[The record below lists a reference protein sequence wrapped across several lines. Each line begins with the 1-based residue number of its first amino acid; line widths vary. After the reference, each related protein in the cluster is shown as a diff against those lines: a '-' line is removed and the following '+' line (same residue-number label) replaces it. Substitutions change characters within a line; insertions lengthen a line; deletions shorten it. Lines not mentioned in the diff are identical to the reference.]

1 MKKSMILVMILGLC
15 GLIQAQTF
23 TSITPKGG
31 SLVQGAA
38 YSIQWTYSGIPDGTL
53 VKLVLFKDGTKLGNI
68 IENIPIGGSGT
79 GARAWTV
86 GNYEGGTALAGT
98 GYRIRIRDMDGKYP
112 HLDSDPT
119 FSITGMQQAVVRPG
133 MSDRPPVLLK
143 FPKLAVTDIGLV
155 PYPDGTVNVIFGY
168 KNIGDGPLPRRS
180 EFAVQPDYRV
190 VVDGH
195 DLDKGDLFIPENPP
209 APAGWEVKTHAGGT
223 LQFPTGSGGLKYE
236 WWIGNMITVHIN
248 ERKAGGMEPHSLT
261 MNLKNLALKFGYDL
275 LINGMEFDWATNTL
289 KIHIR
294 LDGKWNPDKSFLL
307 IVNGSNTQQ
316 WHTNIHADRPLHVV
330 EHKFDVWAQN
340 YKISFDAYVFFII
353 EGNGPYLDIDQR
365 NNNMKKSFDRPR

>member
-1 MKKSMILVMILGLC
+1 MKKSMIFIMILGLC
-15 GLIQAQTF
+15 GFIQAQTIAVTAPNGLEKWQIGSTQGIRWSSAGLSGNVKIGLF
-23 TSITPKGG
+23 KGG
-31 SLVQGAA
+31 TH
-38 YSIQWTYSGIPDGTL
+38 I
-53 VKLVLFKDGTKLGNI
+53 GNI
-68 IENIPIGGSGT
+68 VEHQPYST
-79 GARAWTV
+79 GFDWHV
-86 GNYEGGTALAGT
+86 GDPLVNGATYGAGT
-98 GYRIRIRDMDGKYP
+98 DYQIQVQSEVNWQWKD
-112 HLDSDPT
+112 LSDNNFT
-119 FSITGMQQAVVRPG
+119 IITGMQQAVVRPG

-316 WHTNIHADRPLHVV
+316 WHTNIQADRPLHVV